1 MKPFAPR
8 LFIGAALAATALT
21 LTACEENLGKG
32 QPLNVVGGYIQMGAT
47 PDRPAVGYFTVQG
60 GPRDVQLVAVTADL
74 AQRVEMH
81 ESVKE
86 NGVMTMKPL
95 VSADVPAKGKLQ
107 FKQGG
112 KHLMIWNI
120 NGAAVRAGKL
130 PMQFVFTNNNNE
142 RILFD
147 LPIKPAP
154 GGEAAAPGEAAMD
167 QGAEPKKAA
176 APAKSVAAPAAAA
189 MDHSKMGHDMGTGGA
204 MAAEKAP
211 AEEKK

>member
-1 MKPFAPR
+1 MKPFVRRA
-8 LFIGAALAATALT
+8 LIGAALGAAALT
-21 LTACEENLGKG
+21 LTGCKENLGAG
-32 QPLNVVGGYIQMGAT
+32 PQLNVVGGYIQLGAT
-47 PDRPAVGYFTVQG
+47 PDRPAVGYFTVTG
-60 GPRDVQLVAVTADL
+60 GPRDVKLMAVTADL

-130 PMQFVFTNNNNE
+130 PMQFVFTNYNND
-142 RILFD
+142 RILFG

-154 GGEAAAPGEAAMD
+154 GASADGSGDAP
-167 QGAEPKKAA
+167 
-176 APAKSVAAPAAAA
+176 
-189 MDHSKMGHDMGTGGA
+189 TGA
-204 MAAEKAP
+204 MAGMEHGSMDHGAANTD
-211 AEEKK
+211 AAKK

>member
-1 MKPFAPR
+1 MKPFAI
-8 LFIGAALAATALT
+8 LTLAATALT
-21 LTACEENLGKG
+21 LTACGENLGKG
-32 QPLNVVGGYIQMGAT
+32 QQLNVVSGHIVMGAT
-47 PDRPAVGYFTVQG
+47 PDRPAVGYFRVEG
-60 GPRDVQLVAVTADL
+60 GPRAVELVAVTADL

-95 VSADVPAKGKLQ
+95 LRADVPAKGELI

-130 PMQFVFTNNNNE
+130 PMAFVFTNNNNE

-147 LPIKPAP
+147 LPIKPAA
-154 GGEAAAPGEAAMD
+154 GGEAAMD
-167 QGAEPKKAA
+167 HG
-176 APAKSVAAPAAAA
+176 A
-189 MDHSKMGHDMGTGGA
+189 MDHGA
-204 MAAEKAP
+204 MDKGGEKA
-211 AEEKK
+211 ASDAAKK